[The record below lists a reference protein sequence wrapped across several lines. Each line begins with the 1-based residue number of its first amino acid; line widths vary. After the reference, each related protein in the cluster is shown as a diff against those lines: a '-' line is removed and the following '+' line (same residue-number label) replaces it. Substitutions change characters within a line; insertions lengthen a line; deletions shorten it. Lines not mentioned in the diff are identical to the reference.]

1 MKKLGRPAENPKDP
15 IQTMVS
21 TRLSQDDIKKLDQCC
36 EKLGVSRGKI
46 LRMGIDKV
54 YAEIK
59 E

>member
-21 TRLSQDDIKKLDQCC
+21 TRLSQDDIKKLDLCC
-36 EKLGVSRGKI
+36 EKLHASKGKI
-46 LRMGIDKV
+46 LRMGIDRI